1 MTTIYAVHEDDAQVE
16 KALTA
21 FAKTGI
27 ESRHMRILALHDTNS
42 VFHARRAGVSANVA
56 LGLAAA
62 PHEERGRKERIKDLL
77 EDSGLK
83 GQAYEGLVHA
93 IDRGQIVI
101 AVNVPED
108 QAERA
113 RAILSLQEGP

>member
-21 FAKTGI
+21 FAKSAI
-27 ESRHMRILALHDTNS
+27 ESRHLRILALNDTNS
-42 VFHARRAGVSANVA
+42 AFHARRAGVSANVA

-77 EDSGLK
+77 EESGLK
-83 GQAYEGLVHA
+83 GKAYEGLVHA
-93 IDRGQIVI
+93 IERGQLVI
-101 AVNVPED
+101 AVNVPEE

-113 RAILSLQEGP
+113 KNILSLQERP